1 MPLDPRL
8 FRPDAVTAEMT
19 AFNARLAAE
28 YAAAPPITDFDP
40 AAVRSAQR
48 EGAPG
53 RPAPVRLEN
62 ARELSCA
69 GPAGPI
75 PLRAFVPRECAGAY
89 LHIHGGGWVLGGY
102 DMQDEA
108 LWRMAQETNL
118 AVISVEYRLAPEHP
132 YPAGPDD
139 CEAAAG
145 WLIENSDSLYGTD
158 RLLIGGESAGAHLA
172 AVTLLRM
179 RDRHGFTA
187 WSGADFV
194 YGAFD
199 FSGACPAVTQIGA
212 DSLVIN
218 AVNIPWFVGHFL
230 RGCDIDLADPDL
242 SPLHAP
248 LHGLPPALFSV
259 GTADPLLDDSLFM
272 HARWIGAGNPAEI
285 QIYPGAAHAFDSRGS
300 PLADEF
306 AKKRH
311 RFLRESARP
320 SD

>member
-8 FRPDAVTAEMT
+8 FMPDAVSPEMT
-19 AFNARLAAE
+19 AFNTRLGAE
-28 YAAAPPITDFDP
+28 ISAAPPITEFDP
-40 AAVRSAQR
+40 AEVRGAER
-48 EGAPG
+48 EGRPG
-53 RPAPVRLEN
+53 KPPPVALDN
-62 ARELSCA
+62 ACEMTCA
-69 GPAGPI
+69 GPAGEI
-75 PLRAFVPRECAGAY
+75 PLRAFIPRECSGAY

-102 DMQDEA
+102 DLQDAA
-108 LWRMAQETNL
+108 LWRMARETNL

-139 CEAAAG
+139 CEAAAR
-145 WLIENSDSLYGTD
+145 WLVENSRSRFGTD
-158 RLLIGGESAGAHLA
+158 SLLIGGESAGAHLS
-172 AVTLLRM
+172 AVTVLRM

-199 FSGACPAVTQIGA
+199 FSGACPSRTHIGA

-218 AVNIPWFVGHFL
+218 AANMPWFVGHFL
-230 RGCDIDLADPDL
+230 GGREIDPADPDL

-272 HARWIGAGNPAEI
+272 YARWIAAGNPAEI
-285 QIYPGAAHAFDSRGS
+285 QIYPGAAHAFDSRQS
-300 PLADEF
+300 PLAERF
-306 AKKRH
+306 HEQRH
-311 RFLRESARP
+311 RFLRDCAGG
-320 SD
+320 